1 MHYNVSIILSFIE
14 KGEFV
19 IPKWRYRMQLKK
31 IDAQFSVC
39 KVADFSKVN
48 LDSKYCFIGKTDE
61 ENSLVCTTNH
71 VPSNTT
77 ERDDGWK
84 AFRIQGAL
92 DFSLIGILAK
102 LSTLLAENEIGIF
115 AISTYNTDYI
125 LVKEANYCRALDI
138 LADANYLI
146 I

>member
-1 MHYNVSIILSFIE
+1 MHYNVSIILPFIE

-19 IPKWRYRMQLKK
+19 ISKWRYHMQLKK

-84 AFRIQGAL
+84 AFRIQGVL

-125 LVKEANYCRALDI
+125 LVKEANYCRTLDI